1 MKNQDLLPTLT
12 LALIMIKVGILGA
25 SGYTGLELIR
35 ILFNHPLV
43 EISAVTS
50 EKYSKI
56 KVGDAFPFIEG
67 YLNLKYEALSPEE
80 ISKKCD
86 FIFSALPHKA
96 SMAVIPSLL
105 RSGKKVVD
113 LSADYRLKSPALY
126 KEWYKEDHASPE
138 LLSSAVYGLPE
149 IKRGS
154 IRSASLTANPGCY
167 STSVVLALAPLIK
180 NNLVDR
186 DSIIADSKSGVT
198 GAGRKVEEG
207 LLFAECNENFKAYS
221 LASHRHTPEIEQEL
235 SEIAQRDIKITFTP
249 HLLPVNRGI
258 LSTIYSN
265 LASDLTSDDI
275 LKIYE
280 NFYKGEK
287 FVRILGAGKSPQ
299 IHHVLGSNHC
309 DIGFQIDKRNRRII
323 VVSAIDNLVK
333 GASGQAVQNMNIM
346 LGFEE
351 DTGLEGTGIFP

>member
-1 MKNQDLLPTLT
+1 
-12 LALIMIKVGILGA
+12 MIKVGILGA

-35 ILFNHPLV
+35 ILLKHPKIK
-43 EISAVTS
+43 ISAITS
-50 EKYSKI
+50 EKYSGI
-56 KVGDAFPFIEG
+56 NAGDAFPFIKG
-67 YLNLKYEALSPEE
+67 YLDLKYEALSQE
-80 ISKKCD
+80 SSGKCD

-96 SMAVIPSLL
+96 SMTVIPHLL
-105 RSGKKVVD
+105 KSGKKVVD
-113 LSADYRLKSPALY
+113 LSADYRLKSPAVY
-126 KEWYKEDHASPE
+126 KEWYKEDHTSPE

-149 IKRGS
+149 IKRER
-154 IRSASLTANPGCY
+154 IKNASLTANPGCY
-167 STSVVLALAPLIK
+167 PTSVILALAPLIK
-180 NNLVDR
+180 NNLIDR
-186 DSIIADSKSGVT
+186 DSIIVDSKSGVT

-207 LLFAECNENFKAYS
+207 LLFAERNENFKAYS
-221 LASHRHTPEIEQEL
+221 LASHRHTPEMEQEL

-265 LASDLTSDDI
+265 SSLTSDDI
-275 LKIYE
+275 LNIYE
-280 NFYKGEK
+280 SFYKGER
-287 FVRILGAGKSPQ
+287 FIRILGAGESPQ

-351 DTGLEGTGIFP
+351 STGLEGAGIFP

>member
-1 MKNQDLLPTLT
+1 MV
-12 LALIMIKVGILGA
+12 KVGILGA

-35 ILFNHPLV
+35 ILLNHPLV

-50 EKYSKI
+50 EKYSGI
-56 KVGDAFPFIEG
+56 KVGDSFPFLKG
-67 YLNLKYEALSPEE
+67 YLDLKYEALSPKE

-96 SMAVIPSLL
+96 SMAVVPPLL
-105 RSGKKVVD
+105 KSNKKVID
-113 LSADYRLKSPALY
+113 LSADYRLKSPIVY
-126 KEWYKEDHASPE
+126 KEWYKEEHTSPE
-138 LLSSAVYGLPE
+138 LLSPAVYGLPE
-149 IKRGS
+149 IKRGK
-154 IRSASLTANPGCY
+154 IKTASLTANPGCY
-167 STSVVLALAPLIK
+167 PTGVILALAPLIK
-180 NNLVDR
+180 GNFIDK
-186 DSIIADSKSGVT
+186 DSIIVDSKSGVT

-207 LLFAECNENFKAYS
+207 FLFAECNENFKAYS
-221 LASHRHTPEIEQEL
+221 LASHRHTPEIEQEI
-235 SEIAQRDIKITFTP
+235 SEIAERDIKITFTP

-265 LASDLTSDDI
+265 MASDTFLKHKGTSLTSDDI
-275 LKIYE
+275 LKVYE
-280 NFYKGEK
+280 NFYKGER

-299 IHHVLGSNHC
+299 IHNVLGSNHC

-351 DTGLEGTGIFP
+351 HTGLERAGIVP